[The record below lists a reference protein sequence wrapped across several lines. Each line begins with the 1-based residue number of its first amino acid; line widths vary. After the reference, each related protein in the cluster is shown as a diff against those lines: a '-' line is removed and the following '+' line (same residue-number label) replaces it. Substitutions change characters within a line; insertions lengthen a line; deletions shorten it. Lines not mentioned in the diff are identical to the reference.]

1 MPDPTYTNS
10 KVYMEQGASALVV
23 KSGGHIRVESGGNI
37 DLSTSTGTLTLA
49 TGQINAGHL
58 AGNLSSGS
66 VDLGVHLFNAR
77 ELSSGENVASGTSA
91 PSYFWGGLLYKES
104 TPSITTLSTGDQT
117 FTLQWASNNVDGIKL
132 PPIALPADFSTA
144 GGVRL
149 DILGE
154 SVGTGTASDA
164 IAAVQ
169 IKAWCGVGGADLG
182 TTHPN
187 FTSTPTYQTISLSTG
202 NLATTVLN
210 LTLIPQAH
218 AARAINVYGLRMRYN
233 RTS

>member
-1 MPDPTYTNS
+1 MADQSNA
-10 KVYMEQGASALVV
+10 KVYMQQGASTLVV
-23 KSGGHIRVESGGNI
+23 ANGGRIRIESGGNI
-37 DLSTSTGTLTLA
+37 DLSTGVGAITFA
-49 TGQINAGHL
+49 TGEISAADL

-66 VDLGVHLFNAR
+66 VDLGVHLMAAR
-77 ELSSGENVASGTSA
+77 ELSSGENFASGSTA
-91 PSYFWGGLLYKES
+91 PSYFFEGLLGKDTS
-104 TPSITTLSTGDQT
+104 PSLGTLSTGDQT
-117 FTLQWASNNVDGIKL
+117 FTLQWASANVDGIKL

-144 GGVRL
+144 GGIRL

-154 SVGTGTASDA
+154 SIGTGTASDA
-164 IAAVQ
+164 VAAVT

-210 LTLIPQAH
+210 ITLIPQAH